1 MFGGNLGKEI
11 SYQLSRIKGFLSVI
25 AIIVLIYGMQQA
37 QSILVPFILAL
48 FLASVVAYP
57 MEWLIKK
64 RVPKVI
70 SLIIVVVAVIGF
82 IALIGTVVGNSIN
95 EFTQKTSIYEK
106 NLTDW
111 YNKTFI
117 DHSTQDYGDSTEIVG
132 VTMREITLKV
142 ASYISPTTLMNWSR
156 FILGSLQSIFK
167 NIFLI
172 LISMIFML
180 LETGSFKYK
189 LDLLS
194 VNNPDTKK
202 SVNKFLQ
209 SLRRYIGFK
218 TLISL
223 GTGFIITIWVAI
235 LGLDFPLLWG
245 LLAFLLNFIPTI
257 GSIIASLPAILMA
270 LVQLGP
276 AYAGLVALGY
286 LVTNLVIGNI
296 LEPRIM
302 GYSLGLSTIVVF
314 ISLLFWGWVFGF
326 AGMLLAVPLTMT
338 VKIALESSKKSRH
351 IAVLMSSNKEI
362 MQREKKINE

>member
-1 MFGGNLGKEI
+1 MKHEI
-11 SYQLSRIKGFLSVI
+11 SYQLSRIKSFLSVI
-25 AIIVLIYGMQQA
+25 AIVVLIYGMQQA
-37 QSILVPFILAL
+37 QTILVPFIISL
-48 FLASVVAYP
+48 FLATLVAYP

-64 RVPKVI
+64 KIPKSL
-70 SLIIVVVAVIGF
+70 SLIIVVVLVFGI
-82 IALIGTVVGNSIN
+82 ISLIGTVVGNSIT
-95 EFTQKTSIYEK
+95 EFTQKTGIYEK
-106 NLTDW
+106 NLTEW
-111 YNKTFI
+111 YNQTFI
-117 DHSTQDYGDSTEIVG
+117 DHSGQDYGDKTELVG
-132 VTMREITLKV
+132 VNMRDILIEI
-142 ASYISPTTLMNWSR
+142 ASYISPATLMNWSR
-156 FILGSLQSIFK
+156 FILGSLQNIFQ
-167 NIFLI
+167 NIFLV
-172 LISMIFML
+172 LIAMVFML

-194 VNNPDTKK
+194 KANPETKK
-202 SVNKFLQ
+202 SVNKFTR

-223 GTGFIITIWVAI
+223 GTGVIITIWVSI
-235 LGLDFPLLWG
+235 LGVDFPLLWG

-257 GSIIASLPAILMA
+257 GSIIASLPAILIA

-286 LVTNLVIGNI
+286 LVTNILIGNI

-338 VKIALESSKKSRH
+338 VKIALESSKKSKDL
-351 IAVLMSSNKEI
+351 ALLMSSNKEI
-362 MQREKKINE
+362 MQRKQNINE

>member
-1 MFGGNLGKEI
+1 
-11 SYQLSRIKGFLSVI
+11 
-25 AIIVLIYGMQQA
+25 MQQA
-37 QSILVPFILAL
+37 QSILVPLILAL

-64 RVPKVI
+64 KVPKPLA
-70 SLIIVVVAVIGF
+70 LIIVVVIVIGI

-95 EFTQKTSIYEK
+95 EFTQKTGTYEK
-106 NLTDW
+106 NLTEW
-111 YNKTFI
+111 YNDTFI
-117 DHSTQDYGDSTEIVG
+117 DQDLHDLGDTADTADIAG
-132 VTMREITLKV
+132 VTMRDISKEI
-142 ASYISPTTLMNWSR
+142 ASFISPSTLMSWST

-172 LISMIFML
+172 LIAMIFML
-180 LETGSFKYK
+180 IETGSFKYK
-189 LDLLS
+189 LNLLAEA
-194 VNNPDTKK
+194 NPDTKK
-202 SVNKFLQ
+202 SVNKFLL

-223 GTGFIITIWVAI
+223 ATGIIITFWVAI

-245 LLAFLLNFIPTI
+245 LIAFLLNFIPTI
-257 GSIIASLPAILMA
+257 GSIIASLPAILLA

-286 LVTNLVIGNI
+286 FVTNIIIGNI

-338 VKIALESSKKSRH
+338 VKIALESSKKSKH
-351 IAVLMSSNKEI
+351 IALLMSSNKEI
-362 MQREKKINE
+362 MKRKENV

>member
-1 MFGGNLGKEI
+1 MRNEI
-11 SYQLSRIKGFLSVI
+11 SYQLSRIKGFISVI

-48 FLASVVAYP
+48 FLATVVAYP

-64 RVPKVI
+64 KVPKVL
-70 SLIIVVVAVIGF
+70 SLIIVVVFVIGI

-95 EFTQKTSIYEK
+95 EFTQKTGIYEK
-106 NLTDW
+106 NLTEW
-111 YNKTFI
+111 YNQTFI
-117 DHSTQDYGDSTEIVG
+117 DHTEQDYGDSTEIVG
-132 VTMREITLKV
+132 VTMRDISLKI
-142 ASYISPTTLMNWSR
+142 ASYVSPTTLMKWSQL
-156 FILGSLQSIFK
+156 ILGSLQNIFK

-172 LISMIFML
+172 LIAMVFML

-194 VNNPDTKK
+194 KANPETKK
-202 SVNKFLQ
+202 SVNKFMH

-223 GTGFIITIWVAI
+223 GTGIIITIWVSI

-245 LLAFLLNFIPTI
+245 LIAFLLNFIPTI
-257 GSIIASLPAILMA
+257 GSIIASLPAIIIA

-276 AYAGLVALGY
+276 GYAGLVAIGY
-286 LVTNLVIGNI
+286 LFTNIAIGNI

-338 VKIALESSKKSRH
+338 VKIALESSKRSKDL
-351 IAVLMSSNKEI
+351 ALLMSSNKEI
-362 MQREKKINE
+362 MQRKQDNNG